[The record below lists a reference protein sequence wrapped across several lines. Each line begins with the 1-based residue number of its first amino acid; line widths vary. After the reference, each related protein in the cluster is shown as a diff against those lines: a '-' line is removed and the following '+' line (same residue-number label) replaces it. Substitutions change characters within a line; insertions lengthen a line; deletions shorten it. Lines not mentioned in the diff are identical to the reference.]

1 MVQVCGRVSV
11 ADDRQFCVLRWFP
24 PLQGALETFLRAPEG
39 YLGQALP
46 KPLPTRGV
54 PRDPASLGAEQ
65 YVEETLAALVNGS
78 MLALSQRRTTLQHP
92 ELGARKAAL
101 RFIAHYLKS
110 HNPRNSA
117 QIAAHER
124 ARLDEFVASAT
135 LAVREG
141 LEDAWLEE
149 ARAGGARGSGAR
161 AVKRLHAESV
171 AAIKAK
177 HPPPP
182 APDAVVAALRKTL
195 DWPVDEEKTKKES
208 KGGAPTENDMT
219 PR

>member
-1 MVQVCGRVSV
+1 MRVC
-11 ADDRQFCVLRWFP
+11 CVGFP

-46 KPLPTRGV
+46 KPLPARGV

-78 MLALSQRRTTLQHP
+78 MLELSQRRTTLQHP
-92 ELGARKAAL
+92 GLGARKAAL

-135 LAVREG
+135 LAAGYCEG
-141 LEDAWLEE
+141 C
-149 ARAGGARGSGAR
+149 RQG
-161 AVKRLHAESV
+161 V
-171 AAIKAK
+171 AARFRPMGAAETAQQWVDV
-177 HPPPP
+177 HQEAYEHGDRVAGQADDDGVADP
-182 APDAVVAALRKTL
+182 A
-195 DWPVDEEKTKKES
+195 EH
-208 KGGAPTENDMT
+208 
-219 PR
+219 